1 MVAPLRVLAVD
12 DESDTSEWLKR
23 LLEKQGYSVKVATTG
38 RESERIL
45 DNWTP
50 DLVLLDMVLPD
61 VDGLDLLSRFR
72 SASPETQVV
81 MITGHGSVAK
91 AVEAMRAGAFSFIE
105 KPVNRDHLLAVLE
118 RASERAH
125 LLNENRQVREEL
137 AQRRPFPEIVAR
149 SEAMQQL
156 FKLMSVVAPTD
167 ASVLI
172 TGENGTGKELVAA
185 AIHAHSRRSKG
196 PFIRLNCAAIP
207 SELLESEL
215 FGHRRGAF
223 TGAVADKVGLVQVAD
238 GGTLLLDE
246 IGEMA
251 APLQAKL
258 LRVLQ
263 EREFRPVGSTQVSKL
278 NFRLICATNIDLDM
292 ALVGGKLR
300 QDLYFRINTITLN
313 VPPLRERAED
323 VILLAEHFRAKLAE
337 RHQRE
342 VTGFDPE
349 VKRLLVRYT
358 WPGNVR
364 ELENVV
370 ERAVI
375 VSRGPT
381 ITVEDL
387 PKLNN
392 EPPAVDDA
400 AFLIPPHHTL
410 ADLEKLAI
418 LQALERNR
426 GNKRAA
432 AKALGV
438 YRPTLY
444 NKLKKYGIGEV
455 HRKTDRNGDDR
466 RG

>member
-1 MVAPLRVLAVD
+1 V
-12 DESDTSEWLKR
+12 
-23 LLEKQGYSVKVATTG
+23 
-38 RESERIL
+38 
-45 DNWTP
+45 
-50 DLVLLDMVLPD
+50 
-61 VDGLDLLSRFR
+61 
-72 SASPETQVV
+72 
-81 MITGHGSVAK
+81 
-91 AVEAMRAGAFSFIE
+91 
-105 KPVNRDHLLAVLE
+105 
-118 RASERAH
+118 
-125 LLNENRQVREEL
+125 NENRQVRQEL
-137 AQRRPFPEIVAR
+137 AQHRPFPEIVAR

-185 AIHAHSRRSKG
+185 AIHQYSRRGKG

-263 EREFRPVGSTQVSKL
+263 EREFRPVGSTQITKL
-278 NFRLICATNIDLDM
+278 NFRLICATNIDLDA
-292 ALVGGKLR
+292 ALEGGKLR
-300 QDLYFRINTITLN
+300 QDLYFRINTITLH

-323 VILLAEHFRAKLAE
+323 VLLLAEHFRAKLAE

-342 VTGFDPE
+342 VSGFDPE
-349 VKRLLVRYT
+349 VKRLLVRYS

-370 ERAVI
+370 EHGVI
-375 VSRGPT
+375 VTRGPL
-381 ITVEDL
+381 ITVEDV
-387 PKLNN
+387 PKLSDGP
-392 EPPAVDDA
+392 PPAAEDG

-455 HRKTDRNGDDR
+455 HKKSQHNGDEG